1 MADHC
6 VVVLTTLPADADA
19 ATLARAL
26 VEARVA
32 ACVNILPP
40 MTSVYR
46 WREGIEEETERQL
59 VIKTTHAR
67 LADLWD
73 RLRAL
78 HPYDVPEF
86 VALPVV
92 EGSEAYLRWVRESTG
107 P

>member
-1 MADHC
+1 MADRY

-32 ACVNILPP
+32 ACGNILPP

-46 WREGIEEETERQL
+46 WREGIEEEAERQL
-59 VIKTTHAR
+59 MIKTTHAR
-67 LADLWD
+67 LGDLWE

-78 HPYDVPEF
+78 HPYEVPEF
-86 VALPVV
+86 VALPVI
-92 EGSEAYLRWVRESTG
+92 EGDEAYLRWVGESTA